1 MVFSRRHS
9 RRVVREEARPALFC
23 SSSSSSS
30 NVLYLA
36 IQYHYVYMLSLPTYY
51 DTISQ
56 PPARMHLSAPPL
68 HLKLF
73 FANSHDKETELSG
86 SFLLLSDSFG

>member
-30 NVLYLA
+30 SNVLYLA
-36 IQYHYVYMLSLPTYY
+36 IQYHYVYMLSLPTINIMILFPNRLRACIY
-51 DTISQ
+51 
-56 PPARMHLSAPPL
+56 LPL
-68 HLKLF
+68 LC
-73 FANSHDKETELSG
+73 T
-86 SFLLLSDSFG
+86 

>member
-30 NVLYLA
+30 SSNVLYLA
-36 IQYHYVYMLSLPTYY
+36 IQYHYVYMLSLPTINIMILFPNRLRACIY
-51 DTISQ
+51 
-56 PPARMHLSAPPL
+56 LPL
-68 HLKLF
+68 LC
-73 FANSHDKETELSG
+73 T
-86 SFLLLSDSFG
+86 